1 MIVNQIFQRS
11 LLFCHLK
18 FSQLSKAMIFRTKM
32 LLKSTTITKWTLK
45 RPRSIT
51 SFLNTKKKT
60 GEQIDLNVFINYKCY
75 KKEKKIFRFKLRY
88 HPDENHKRR
97 NEHNAFI
104 LKRLEVFMDLMN
116 KGWLENVSS
125 EFDKSKEIIKFL
137 DAGNLTLCFMPP

>member
-1 MIVNQIFQRS
+1 M
-11 LLFCHLK
+11 
-18 FSQLSKAMIFRTKM
+18 
-32 LLKSTTITKWTLK
+32 
-45 RPRSIT
+45 
-51 SFLNTKKKT
+51 NTKKKT
-60 GEQIDLNVFINYKCY
+60 GEQIDSNLFINFKCY